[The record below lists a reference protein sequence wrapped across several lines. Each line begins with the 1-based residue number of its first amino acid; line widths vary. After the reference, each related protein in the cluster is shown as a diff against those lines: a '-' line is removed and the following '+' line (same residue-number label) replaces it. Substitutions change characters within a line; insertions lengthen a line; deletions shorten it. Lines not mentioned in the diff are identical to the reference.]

1 MDFGYSVEKG
11 RGKPIQAVGFALHL
25 LEFVA
30 QRQGSVGVSEMAR
43 EFGTTKSRIHR
54 HLQTLVA
61 AGYLARNPDSDRYF
75 ITARLVALGQAVSES
90 FDAGIAAREV
100 ARALRD
106 RLGHAVTVSLPDPEG
121 ARIILLMS
129 SRSNIEIAVKPGS
142 VLPFHASAQGKIFLA
157 FGEPQV
163 LGGVMRQGL
172 PMATPYT
179 ITDPQ
184 RLLNQLGEIRR
195 NGWATAPNEV
205 MVGLNALAA
214 PISDALGKLVG
225 SIAITD
231 SVQHIPETP
240 SMQQLE
246 AVRDAARQISENLGN
261 RGQHTSD

>member
-1 MDFGYSVEKG
+1 MDLLDKSEPG
-11 RGKPIQAVGFALHL
+11 RNSRIQAVEFALHL
-25 LEFVA
+25 LEFIA

-61 AGYLARNPDSDRYF
+61 AGYLARNADSDRYV

-90 FDAGIAAREV
+90 FDAGIAARDV

-106 RLGHAVTVSLPDPEG
+106 RLGHAVTVSLPDTDG
-121 ARIILLMS
+121 ARIILLMP

-157 FGEPQV
+157 YGEPQL
-163 LGGVMRQGL
+163 LGGLLRKGL
-172 PMATPYT
+172 TMETPFT
-179 ITDPQ
+179 INDPQ
-184 RLLNQLGEIRR
+184 RLLDHLAGVRR

-205 MVGLNALAA
+205 LVGLNALAA
-214 PISDALGKLVG
+214 PIFDALGKLVG
-225 SIAITD
+225 AIAITD

-240 SMQQLE
+240 SMPQLE
-246 AVRDAARQISENLGN
+246 AVREAAAQVSANLGS
-261 RGQHTSD
+261 R